1 MKAALSKLTKHC
13 AMELAPYGIR
23 VVCIQPGYVDVGW
36 DPSNPVHLAK
46 EKCLWAVC
54 GTGRDCQ
61 CSCVL
66 ASEQASYITGS
77 ILTVDGGALLP
88 CVPENT
94 HSNEGKGRET
104 V

>member
-1 MKAALSKLTKHC
+1 M
-13 AMELAPYGIR
+13 
-23 VVCIQPGYVDVGW
+23 GW

-46 EKCLWAVC
+46 GKMPLGRFAEPEEIANAVAF
-54 GTGRDCQ
+54 
-61 CSCVL
+61 L

-94 HSNEGKGRET
+94 FE
-104 V
+104 